1 MKAAPTLSK
10 QLIFQYEHQTADFN
24 MDELVQ
30 SAARVIAPLWPIE
43 TFAARHPWMGLE
55 EQTFEQTARQLKQQL
70 HVDIYPK
77 SSIFRSA
84 KQRGEIVETILE
96 KKLINWLDSHQPG
109 MQRETA
115 EAFCKA
121 ALKLDE
127 IPGQALEIPAS
138 EKACQTSGPRD
149 NRWPKNKLYQT
160 AQRFCRTEKCS
171 PP

>member
-10 QLIFQYEHQTADFN
+10 QLIFKYEHQTADFN
-24 MDELVQ
+24 IDESVQ

-70 HVDIYPK
+70 QVDIYPK

-84 KQRGEIVETILE
+84 KQRGEIDEAILE
-96 KKLINWLDSHQPG
+96 KKLTHWLDSHQPG

-127 IPGQALEIPAS
+127 IPEKLLRSRQVEKLAKQAARGTIDDQKHA
-138 EKACQTSGPRD
+138 
-149 NRWPKNKLYQT
+149 
-160 AQRFCRTEKCS
+160 
-171 PP
+171 

>member
-55 EQTFEQTARQLKQQL
+55 EQTFEQTARRLKQRL

-96 KKLINWLDSHQPG
+96 KS
-109 MQRETA
+109 
-115 EAFCKA
+115 
-121 ALKLDE
+121 
-127 IPGQALEIPAS
+127 
-138 EKACQTSGPRD
+138 
-149 NRWPKNKLYQT
+149 
-160 AQRFCRTEKCS
+160 
-171 PP
+171 

>member
-10 QLIFQYEHQTADFN
+10 QLIFKYEHQNADFN
-24 MDELVQ
+24 IDELVQ

-84 KQRGEIVETILE
+84 KQRGEIDESILE
-96 KKLINWLDSHQPG
+96 KS
-109 MQRETA
+109 
-115 EAFCKA
+115 
-121 ALKLDE
+121 
-127 IPGQALEIPAS
+127 
-138 EKACQTSGPRD
+138 
-149 NRWPKNKLYQT
+149 
-160 AQRFCRTEKCS
+160 
-171 PP
+171 